1 MPTSH
6 ETAHETASNAGQAP
20 KRVLVI
26 DDNKD
31 AADSIRMLLEME
43 GHSACCAY
51 DGKDGLELARSFRPE
66 LVLVDIGLP
75 GMTGYEVARCFRK
88 QQPVPDCKLV
98 AITGYAYLE
107 RHIAAAGFD
116 GYKLKPV
123 SYEHL
128 QEFLS

>member
-1 MPTSH
+1 MSTRNEPEDESNR
-6 ETAHETASNAGQAP
+6 AS

-43 GHSACCAY
+43 GHEACCAY
-51 DGKDGLELARSFRPE
+51 DGKDGLELAQRFQPE

-75 GMTGYEVARCFRK
+75 GMTGYEVARRFRK
-88 QQPVPDCKLV
+88 QQHTPDCKLV

-107 RHIAAAGFD
+107 EHIAAAGFD

-128 QEFLS
+128 QEFLN

>member
-1 MPTSH
+1 MPTRN
-6 ETAHETASNAGQAP
+6 EPDQAS

-26 DDNKD
+26 DDNRD

-43 GHSACCAY
+43 GHNARCAY
-51 DGKDGLELARSFRPE
+51 DGKDGLELARSFQPE

-75 GMTGYEVARCFRK
+75 GMTGYEVARRFRNE
-88 QQPVPDCKLV
+88 QHTPPCKLV

-107 RHIAAAGFD
+107 EHIAAAGFD

-123 SYEHL
+123 AYEHL
-128 QEFLS
+128 QEFLD